1 MGIGGATARKLA
13 SEGTKVFIADID
25 DTAAA
30 TNVDRITQTGG
41 NRGSKPYRRFAEADI
56 ARMVNET
63 VDQWARLGILV
74 QNTFGVIDGVSII

>member
-41 NRGSKPYRRFAEADI
+41 TAAASHID
-56 ARMVNET
+56 VS
-63 VDQWARLGILV
+63 QRLISPEWS
-74 QNTFGVIDGVSII
+74 TKR

>member
-41 NRGSKPYRRFAEADI
+41 TPYRRFAEADI